1 MEFTSL
7 SDFLAMGGY
16 GFYVWLAFG
25 VSLVSLVWIILD
37 TRLKRRRILA
47 QVRSNIERNQRIKA
61 ARSME
66 NTL

>member
-25 VSLVSLVWIILD
+25 VSLTSLVWIIVD
-37 TRLKRRRILA
+37 TRLTRRRILQ
-47 QVRSNIERNQRIKA
+47 QVRSNIERNKRIRA

>member
-25 VSLVSLVWIILD
+25 VSLVSMVWIIFD
-37 TRLKRRRILA
+37 TRMKRSRILK

>member
-25 VSLVSLVWIILD
+25 VSLTSLVWIIVD
-37 TRLKRRRILA
+37 TRLTRRRILQ
-47 QVRSNIERNQRIKA
+47 QVRSNIERNKRIKA